1 MPARLAESRVAP
13 LWRELWGGRPGP
25 RSGQIRDLQGS
36 RAATCSVDSFS
47 PLTTEGMDQR
57 VLEPQ
62 LHCWA
67 LDTRILSG
75 AGVYMQA
82 QAKAKEDS

>member
-1 MPARLAESRVAP
+1 MVPRC
-13 LWRELWGGRPGP
+13 RELWGGRPGP
-25 RSGQIRDLQGS
+25 RSGQIRDLQVS
-36 RAATCSVDSFS
+36 RAATCSVGSFS

-57 VLEPQ
+57 ALEPQ
-62 LHCWA
+62 LHCWG

-82 QAKAKEDS
+82 QARAKEDS